1 MLLSCDQ
8 KDLLTALNTVSK
20 AVNLNSTLPVL
31 NNILLKAESKKL
43 TFAATN
49 LEIAITT
56 EIKADIKN
64 EGSLTVPA
72 RLFASYVSLLSS
84 GKVELANKEG
94 LDLQLKSEKSQT
106 RIKGISA
113 DEFPLVPQVKK
124 EVSLVLSA
132 SDLLSA
138 INQVAFAAARDMVR
152 PVLAGVHLRAN
163 KKEVRLVAT
172 DSYRL
177 SEKIINP
184 VQAPDQEVS
193 FIVPARTVQE
203 LARILE
209 KGKETVELDISANQ
223 VLFIYKNVE
232 LASRLIEG
240 SYPDYEQIIPKKH
253 ITTVATKTDELANA
267 VKRVNLF
274 AKDSHS
280 VKLQVTADKKL
291 KIMSDATQIGEEQ
304 AEVSATTAGSENTA
318 AINANYLLEALSAVD
333 SSEVNLE
340 LGEKMVPIVIH
351 PAKAKTKDG
360 KKDYLHLIM
369 PLKV

>member
-8 KDLLTALNTVSK
+8 KDLLAALTTVSK

-56 EIKADIKN
+56 SINTEIKN
-64 EGSLTVPA
+64 EGTLTVPA
-72 RLFASYVSLLSS
+72 RLFTSYVSLLSA

-94 LDLQLKSEKSQT
+94 LDLQIKAAKSQT

-113 DEFPLVPQVKK
+113 DEFPLIPQVKK
-124 EVSLVLSA
+124 EISLTLSA
-132 SDLLSA
+132 NDLLAA

-163 KKEVRLVAT
+163 KKEVRLAAT

-177 SEKIINP
+177 SEKILTP
-184 VQAPDQEVS
+184 VKSPEQEISV
-193 FIVPARTVQE
+193 IIPARTVQE

-209 KGKETVELDISANQ
+209 KGKETVEIDFSANQ
-223 VLFIYKNVE
+223 VLFVYKNVE

-240 SYPDYEQIIPKKH
+240 AYPDYEQIIPKKH
-253 ITTVATKTDELANA
+253 TTTISVKTEELATA

-274 AKDSHS
+274 VKDSHS
-280 VKLQVTADKKL
+280 VKLEVTADKKL
-291 KIMSDATQIGEEQ
+291 HVFSDATQIGEER
-304 AEVSATTAGSENTA
+304 AEVSATIVGAENVVA
-318 AINANYLLEALSAVD
+318 LNANYLLEALASAD
-333 SSEVNLE
+333 TNDLEIE
-340 LGEKMVPIVIH
+340 LGEKMVPAVLR
-351 PAKAKTKDG
+351 PAKAKN
-360 KKDYLHLIM
+360 YLHLIM

>member
-1 MLLSCDQ
+1 MLLSCEQ
-8 KDLLTALNTVSK
+8 KDLLAALATVSK

-31 NNILLKAESKKL
+31 NNILLKAENKKL
-43 TFAATN
+43 SFAATN

-56 EIKADIKN
+56 SIRAEIKN

-72 RLFASYVSLLSS
+72 RLFTNYVGLLAD
-84 GKVELANKEG
+84 GKVELKNSEG
-94 LDLQLKSEKSQT
+94 LDLQISAAKSKT

-113 DEFPLVPQVKK
+113 DEFPLIPQVKK
-124 EVSLVLSA
+124 EVSLTLPA
-132 SDLLSA
+132 SDFLEA

-152 PVLAGVHLRAN
+152 PVLAGAHLRAN
-163 KKEVRLVAT
+163 KKEVRLAAT

-177 SEKIINP
+177 SEKILKSAT
-184 VQAPDQEVS
+184 APEKEIS
-193 FIVPARTVQE
+193 IIIPTRTVQE

-209 KGKETVELDISANQ
+209 KGKETVTLDISANQ
-223 VLFIYKNVE
+223 VLFLYKNVE

-253 ITTVATKTDELANA
+253 ITTVSVKTEELTTA

-280 VKLQVTADKKL
+280 VKLEISADKKL
-291 KIMSDATQIGEEQ
+291 KILSDATQIGEEQ
-304 AEVSATTAGSENTA
+304 AEVSATIAGSENA
-318 AINANYLLEALSAVD
+318 VALNANYLLEALSSI
-333 SSEVNLE
+333 SSKDLEIE
-340 LGEKMVPIVIH
+340 LGEKMVPAVLR
-351 PAKAKTKDG
+351 PAKSR
-360 KKDYLHLIM
+360 DYLHLIM

>member
-1 MLLSCDQ
+1 MLLTCEQ
-8 KDLLTALNTVSK
+8 KDLLAALTTVSK

-31 NNILLKAESKKL
+31 NNILLKAENKKL

-56 EIKADIKN
+56 SIKSEIKN

-72 RLFASYVSLLSS
+72 RLFTNYVALLSS
-84 GKVELANKEG
+84 GKVELKNSEG
-94 LDLQLKSEKSQT
+94 LDLQIAAAQSKT

-113 DEFPLVPQVKK
+113 DEFPLIPQVKK
-124 EVSLVLSA
+124 EISLTLSA
-132 SDLLSA
+132 GDLLEA

-163 KKEVRLVAT
+163 KKEIRLAAT

-177 SEKIINP
+177 SEKILP
-184 VQAPDQEVS
+184 QVTPPEKEVS
-193 FIVPARTVQE
+193 IIVPARTVNE

-209 KGKETVELDISANQ
+209 KGKENVTLDLSANQ
-223 VLFIYKNVE
+223 VLFLYKNVE

-253 ITTVATKTDELANA
+253 ITTISVKNEELSNA

-274 AKDSHS
+274 TKDSHS
-280 VKLQVTADKKL
+280 VKLLITADKKL
-291 KIMSDATQIGEEQ
+291 QILSDATQIGEEE
-304 AEVSATTAGSENTA
+304 AEVTA
-318 AINANYLLEALSAVD
+318 AIAGVENAVALNANYLLDALSAVGSQD
-333 SSEVNLE
+333 LEIE
-340 LGEKMVPIVIH
+340 LGEKMVPAVIRA
-351 PAKAKTKDG
+351 AK